1 MEKSGMT
8 KEEKHSTEVI
18 TLGEPMAVYIA
29 EEPGDLRNAKR
40 YSRAAAGA
48 ELNVAV
54 GLSRLGHKVSYLT
67 KLGRDPYG
75 QMIFDFLNKE
85 GVGTDH
91 VLWDE
96 TRLTGSYLK
105 ARVEEGDP
113 DIFYYRKNSAAST
126 YHSADVRTG
135 FEEGKILHITGIS
148 AGVSALMRDA
158 LQEAVH
164 LAKERGMLIT
174 FDTNLR
180 PALWR
185 TQEEMIQT
193 VNGFAFQ
200 SDIVMPGFGEAQI
213 LTGEQELGK
222 IGQFYFD
229 RGVKIVI
236 VKLGAAGACLLE
248 PGEYRSIQGFHT
260 ENIVDTVGA
269 GDAFAAGV
277 ISGILEG
284 TSMEEAVR
292 RGNAM
297 GAMIISSPGDNDGLP
312 YKDELRAFLKRA
324 GSIEKK

>member
-8 KEEKHSTEVI
+8 KEKKYSTEVI

-29 EEPGDLRNAKR
+29 EELGDLRSAKR
-40 YSRAAAGA
+40 YRRAAAGA

-54 GLSRLGHKVSYLT
+54 GLARLGHKVSYLT

-75 QMIFDFLNKE
+75 QMIFDFLNRE
-85 GVGTDH
+85 GVGTGH
-91 VLWDE
+91 ILWDE

-113 DIFYYRKNSAAST
+113 DIFYYRKDSAAST
-126 YHSADVRTG
+126 YRCADVRTG

-148 AGVSALMRDA
+148 AGVSASMREA

-164 LAKERGMLIT
+164 LAKKKGMRIT
-174 FDTNLR
+174 FDPNLR

-185 TQEEMIQT
+185 TEAEMIET

-200 SDIVMPGFGEAQI
+200 SDIVMPGLGEAKI
-213 LTGEQELGK
+213 LTGEQEIGK
-222 IGQFYFD
+222 IAQFYFD
-229 RGVKIVI
+229 RGVKTVI
-236 VKLGAAGACLLE
+236 IKLGAAGACLLE
-248 PGEYRSIQGFHT
+248 PEKYRTIRGFHT
-260 ENIVDTVGA
+260 DDIVDTVGA

-284 TSMEEAVR
+284 TSLEEAVR

-297 GAMIISSPGDNDGLP
+297 GAIIISSPGDNDGLP
-312 YKDELRAFLKRA
+312 CKEKLRTFLKRA
-324 GSIEKK
+324 